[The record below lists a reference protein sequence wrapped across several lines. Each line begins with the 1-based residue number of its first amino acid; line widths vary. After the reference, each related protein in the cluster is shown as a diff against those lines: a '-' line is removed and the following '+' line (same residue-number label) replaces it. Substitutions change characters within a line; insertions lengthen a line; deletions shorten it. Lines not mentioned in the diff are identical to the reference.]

1 MSKIILIVGPTG
13 TGKTKLS
20 IELSHMLNAEVI
32 NADSTQIYK
41 EPCISTAKITEEEK
55 EGVIHHMIDLVS
67 LNDDYTLYDYQKEAR
82 KVLDKL
88 ISENKNVVIV
98 GGSGLYVKA
107 LLYNYNL
114 SSEIKLDINLSI
126 YSNEE
131 LKSMADKIS
140 KNDIHVNNRQR
151 LERFITKFNNTS
163 SITIKSDEIN
173 SKNK

>member
-1 MSKIILIVGPTG
+1 MVILIMDLRRILEKNDRKESFMSKIILIVGPTG

-20 IELSHMLNAEVI
+20 IELAHMLNAEVI

-88 ISENKNVVIV
+88 ISENKNVVI
-98 GGSGLYVKA
+98 
-107 LLYNYNL
+107 
-114 SSEIKLDINLSI
+114 
-126 YSNEE
+126 
-131 LKSMADKIS
+131 
-140 KNDIHVNNRQR
+140 
-151 LERFITKFNNTS
+151 
-163 SITIKSDEIN
+163 
-173 SKNK
+173 